1 MYKIKDIILALF
13 LFWFGIFIGII
24 FTFNNI
30 TIDGVNEV
38 DNGIITIKCFGHYFD
53 YYYERGE

>member
-1 MYKIKDIILALF
+1 MYKLKNIILALF
-13 LFWFGIFIGII
+13 LFWFGILIGII

-30 TIDGVNEV
+30 KIKNINKVNNAMVKVE
-38 DNGIITIKCFGHYFD
+38 CFGHYFD